1 MVSHLNFGQ
10 LHFGHKYPQMSDIT
24 FFIFC
29 DNWVVI
35 FKELIQMS
43 EKNELLNFWVSLSSF
58 SLSNKTVNV
67 RL

>member
-43 EKNELLNFWVSLSSF
+43 EKMSY
-58 SLSNKTVNV
+58 
-67 RL
+67 